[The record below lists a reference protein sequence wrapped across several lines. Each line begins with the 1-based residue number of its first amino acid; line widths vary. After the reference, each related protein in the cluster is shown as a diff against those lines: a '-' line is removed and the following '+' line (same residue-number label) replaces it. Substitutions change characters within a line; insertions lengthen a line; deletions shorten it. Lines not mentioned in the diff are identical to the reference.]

1 MNAQIEERR
10 NERRNGLRRDA
21 LPGSDVLN
29 SEVRAAQNQFTN
41 CTSGHLF
48 DLESHKRPMKNVPS
62 EKYYHR
68 IVICSHGSQKEEE
81 ESGKECEKHQK

>member
-1 MNAQIEERR
+1 MNAQIEDRR

-41 CTSGHLF
+41 CTSRHLF
-48 DLESHKRPMKNVPS
+48 DLESHERPMKNVTS
-62 EKYYHR
+62 EKYYHQ

-81 ESGKECEKHQK
+81 EPGK